1 MPIHTKS
8 DSTTGWIALAVVV
21 LALVFGVVI
30 YGVYR

>member
-8 DSTTGWIALAVVV
+8 DTATGWIVLAVAV
-21 LALVFGVVI
+21 LAIVFGVVI